1 MIVSSFL
8 VLLMSR
14 EQSNRSHNQGG
25 TMILR
30 TTFLA
35 VGILCVLGWTTA
47 GAQILHP
54 RFDSFDGLRP
64 VGAIM
69 PNNGVAAMTHG
80 GRMQTAALWSEA
92 RQNVASGFS
101 TTFTFRVGTGLV
113 GGITH
118 PDGTGGADGFAFVIY
133 NGPQE
138 AIGGSGHCLGY
149 EGITNSIAVEFDTW
163 MNPDCGD
170 PNGNHISVNTRGLL
184 FNSAR
189 HAYSLGVSSDIPN
202 LSDGAIHSATITY
215 SPGTLSVTVDNA
227 PPLVVPIDLNATITL
242 EKGQAWVGFTSATGA
257 AWEGHDI
264 LSWSF
269 DDNTATTGGGRRGLR

>member
-1 MIVSSFL
+1 
-8 VLLMSR
+8 
-14 EQSNRSHNQGG
+14 
-25 TMILR
+25 MILR

-35 VGILCVLGWTTA
+35 VGLLCVLVWTTA
-47 GAQILHP
+47 HGQIQHP
-54 RFDSFDGLRP
+54 RFDSFEGLRP
-64 VGAIM
+64 VGAIILHD
-69 PNNGVAAMTHG
+69 GAAAMTHG
-80 GRMQTAALWSEA
+80 GRMQTAALWTDDM
-92 RQNVASGFS
+92 QNVVAGFS

-113 GGITH
+113 GGITN

-138 AIGGSGHCLGY
+138 AVGGTGHCLGY

-184 FNSAR
+184 FNSSR
-189 HAYSLGVSSDIPN
+189 HAYSLGISTDIPN
-202 LSDGAIHSATITY
+202 LSDGAVHSATITY
-215 SPGTLSVTVDNA
+215 APGTLTVAVDNA
-227 PPLVVPIDLNATITL
+227 PPLIVPIDLNAAITL
-242 EKGQAWVGFTSATGA
+242 NDGKAWVGFTGATGA

-269 DDNTATTGGGRRGLR
+269 DDNAASTGRGRRGLR